1 MGVRNDRRRRLG
13 GWLGIFL
20 LLALPA
26 HGYELQALEPVLDQE
41 IAALDLETLTSFL
54 ARLDEET
61 QELLPRWDLKGWV
74 RGGMKLDLA
83 ELLKKLLAFLGREV
97 RVNLHLLG
105 KLILL
110 AVIGGVL
117 SHFQQAWA
125 GESIGQLVE
134 NIIYLI
140 LMGLAVQSF
149 TTTLRL
155 AHTTL
160 ERVNDFVLAILPSIF
175 TLLAAAGGITLTTVC
190 HPVIWAG
197 TGIVINLSKNLVLP
211 LIFLAGMIGMVSRLA
226 KGFTVSKLAEVSR
239 QGSILL
245 LTFLV
250 TIFLAVVSLQG
261 VTVAAADGLG
271 LQAAKFVTGNLVPL
285 VGGVVADSL
294 ELAAGCSLL
303 LKNALGAFAALGV
316 VFLCLYPA
324 LKILVVAFIYRLAA
338 VFVQPLGQERL
349 AESLQEIGKTV
360 TVVFATIAV
369 VSLMFFFC
377 LTILVGLGNMTAVL
391 R

>member
-1 MGVRNDRRRRLG
+1 M
-13 GWLGIFL
+13 
-20 LLALPA
+20 
-26 HGYELQALEPVLDQE
+26 
-41 IAALDLETLTSFL
+41 
-54 ARLDEET
+54 
-61 QELLPRWDLKGWV
+61 
-74 RGGMKLDLA
+74 
-83 ELLKKLLAFLGREV
+83 
-97 RVNLHLLG
+97 
-105 KLILL
+105 
-110 AVIGGVL
+110 
-117 SHFQQAWA
+117 
-125 GESIGQLVE
+125 
-134 NIIYLI
+134 
-140 LMGLAVQSF
+140 
-149 TTTLRL
+149 
-155 AHTTL
+155 
-160 ERVNDFVLAILPSIF
+160 
-175 TLLAAAGGITLTTVC
+175 
-190 HPVIWAG
+190 
-197 TGIVINLSKNLVLP
+197 
-211 LIFLAGMIGMVSRLA
+211 
-226 KGFTVSKLAEVSR
+226 
-239 QGSILL
+239 
-245 LTFLV
+245 
-250 TIFLAVVSLQG
+250 
-261 VTVAAADGLG
+261 AAADGLG

>member
-1 MGVRNDRRRRLG
+1 MGKRRAHRRWLLI
-13 GWLGIFL
+13 WLGSFL
-20 LLALPA
+20 LLVAPA
-26 HGYELQALEPVLDQE
+26 YGYEWKTLEPVLDQE
-41 IAALDLETLTSFL
+41 IAALDLEALTSFL
-54 ARLDEET
+54 ACLDAET

-83 ELLKKLLAFLGREV
+83 ELLKKFLAFLGREV
-97 RVNLHLLG
+97 RLNLHLLG

-125 GESIGQLVE
+125 GESIGRLVE
-134 NIIYLI
+134 DIIYLV

-155 AHTTL
+155 AYSTL
-160 ERVNDFVLAILPSIF
+160 ERVNDFVLALLPSIF

-190 HPVIWAG
+190 HPVVWAG
-197 TGIVINLSKNLVLP
+197 TGIVINLIKNVVLP
-211 LIFLAGMIGMVSRLA
+211 LILLAGMIGLVSRLA

-239 QGSILL
+239 QGSVLL

-271 LQAAKFVTGNLVPL
+271 FQAAKFVTGNLVPL

-303 LKNALGAFAALGV
+303 IKNALGAFAALGV

-338 VFVQPLGQERL
+338 VFVQPLGQDRL

-360 TVVFATIAV
+360 MVVFATITV

-377 LTILVGLGNMTAVL
+377 LAILVGLGNMTAVM